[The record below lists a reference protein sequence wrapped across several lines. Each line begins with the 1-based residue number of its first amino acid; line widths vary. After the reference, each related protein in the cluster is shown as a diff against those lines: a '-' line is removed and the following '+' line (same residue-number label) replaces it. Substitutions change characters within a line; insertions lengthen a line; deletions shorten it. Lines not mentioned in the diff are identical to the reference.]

1 MTIALPTV
9 TTAFA
14 SGATEAE
21 FKTFLSD
28 QRDYLAQML
37 GTTGDPT
44 DAIVGGV
51 PSGTKMLFMQAA
63 APTGW
68 TLDTTHNDK
77 SVRIVSG
84 TGGGSGGSVDFS
96 TVFGRSATD
105 GTSLSTAQL
114 ASHTHL
120 ERARGVG
127 STDMGGA
134 TRYMT
139 NNFRFTDGGSLTSTV
154 DSTAANGSGSSHS
167 HGLDMRVKYVD
178 SIICTKN

>member
-21 FKTFLSD
+21 FKTFLST
-28 QRDYLAQML
+28 QRDYIAQML
-37 GTTGDPT
+37 GTTGDPSA
-44 DAIVGGV
+44 AIVGGV
-51 PSGTKMLFMQAA
+51 PSGTKMIFMQAA

-77 SVRIVSG
+77 SIRIVNG
-84 TGGGSGGSVDFS
+84 AGGGSGGSVAFS

-105 GTSLSTAQL
+105 GTSLSGSQNG
-114 ASHTHL
+114 SHTH
-120 ERARGVG
+120 AMTGDFVTSSGG
-127 STDMGGA
+127 STGTGGHVS
-134 TRYMT
+134 
-139 NNFRFTDGGSLTSTV
+139 TDVTTTLRNTV
-154 DSTAANGSGSSHS
+154 ASGSGSAHS
-167 HGLDMRVKYVD
+167 HGLDLRIQYVD